1 MRALRFSLHYTAMR
15 KNEELLRRLK
25 KGKKSAFSL
34 FSGASSAAS
43 SDDLVDEDRV
53 RAQVLLDVDALGKD
67 AASIGVSIGKSVAYK
82 NLRSLAESRY
92 EEAG

>member
-1 MRALRFSLHYTAMR
+1 MR

-34 FSGASSAAS
+34 FSSSSSAAS
-43 SDDLVDEDRV
+43 SDDFVDEDRV

-67 AASIGVSIGKSVAYK
+67 AASIGVRIEESIAYK
-82 NLRSLAESRY
+82 DLRTLAESKY
-92 EEAG
+92 EENG

>member
-1 MRALRFSLHYTAMR
+1 MR

-34 FSGASSAAS
+34 FSSASSVAS
-43 SDDLVDEDRV
+43 SDEPVDEDRV

-67 AASIGVSIGKSVAYK
+67 AASIGVKVEESINYK
-82 NLRSLAESRY
+82 ALQSLAQSQY
-92 EEAG
+92 EDGS